1 MNKHLFTIALC
12 FVFIL
17 LSCKDNSTTK
27 VELKKMDKFPSLIIM
42 NKYLKSSRESSLML
56 NPRFNIVDSIIVVLD
71 KKFTDGFIRI
81 FDSKTLKLVSSFG
94 KIGRG
99 PNEYIDPAYIQV
111 DKKRRQIWFIDY
123 PKTTFFCFNLE
134 DALASGNPSVIHSF
148 SFDRGLMPI
157 FNYHF
162 MKNGNILISTTT
174 DTCLYT
180 EINKKGEIFKTYGT
194 SKEPRKNMDQM
205 EYNYFYYRNIAFN
218 EDLEV
223 AIGTYTFLDKAMHYD
238 FKTNHA
244 TYYIGEKYEDIEPV
258 VGGGNVF
265 NNWQSYT
272 LQICNTNDFVFSSYL
287 GDEYTLA
294 DYSANY
300 PTEIHVF
307 DWNMKP
313 IVRLIFPD
321 PIIKFDINEQ
331 GEIFVFANTTEK
343 PFQVYQLDIKALR

>member
-1 MNKHLFTIALC
+1 MTKYLLNPSLC
-12 FVFIL
+12 FIL
-17 LSCKDNSTTK
+17 ILFSCKPSETK
-27 VELKKMDKFPSLIIM
+27 VELKKMDDFPASISM
-42 NKYLKSSRESSLML
+42 NNYLKNSYETSLML
-56 NPRFNIVDSIIVVLD
+56 NPRFNIIDSIIVVLD

-81 FDSKTLKLVSSFG
+81 FDSRTLKLISSFG

-123 PKTTFFCFNLE
+123 PKTTFYCFNLK
-134 DALASGNPSVIHSF
+134 DALASDNPPAIHSF
-148 SFDRGLMPI
+148 SFDRNLMPI

-162 MKNGNILISTTT
+162 MKNGNILIPTTT

-180 EINKKGEIFKTYGT
+180 EITKRGEISKTYGVL
-194 SKEPRKNMDQM
+194 KEPRKNMSQM
-205 EYNYFYYRNIAFN
+205 EYNYFYYRNIAYN
-218 EDLEV
+218 EDLNIAV
-223 AIGTYTFLDKAMHYD
+223 GTYTFLDKIMCYNLNNNS
-238 FKTNHA
+238 TS
-244 TYYIGEKYEDIEPV
+244 YYLGSKYEEIEPE

-272 LQICNTNDFVFSSYL
+272 LQICSTKDFVFASYL

-313 IVRLIFPD
+313 TAKLLFPD

-343 PFQVYQLDIKALR
+343 PFQVYQLDLNALK